1 MEIIALL
8 QFEHLTTPRLL
19 IVFVVFPII
28 MIYFSALSY
37 LIIKRKKQRL
47 NLIFSGFFICII
59 IGLIINIIY
68 ALIRPNPTTIIIIS
82 ILNFVASF
90 FTCFGTVFILI
101 VHRIILQST
110 IIFSV
115 KQQYRY
121 ILLYGL
127 LLFFG
132 MFILLLL
139 GILFDIPWLLG
150 IVIDDN
156 GSPEWSP
163 IFYTYVISIL
173 SALSIIPIFR
183 TSFKIYHSLETKVLK
198 RKWFFY
204 LLGSVGLASVT
215 YMNYT
220 DLLISLL
227 LPEMIEFTVIYSV
240 YGISV
245 ILWGYLMYYGIG
257 FKLKE

>member
-1 MEIIALL
+1 M
-8 QFEHLTTPRLL
+8 
-19 IVFVVFPII
+19 
-28 MIYFSALSY
+28 
-37 LIIKRKKQRL
+37 
-47 NLIFSGFFICII
+47 FSGFFICMII
-59 IGLIINIIY
+59 SLIINMIY
-68 ALIRPNPTTIIIIS
+68 ALIEPNPTNEIIIS
-82 ILNFVASF
+82 ILNFVANF

-110 IIFSV
+110 LVFSI

-132 MFILLLL
+132 MLILVILGEISETLKVLL
-139 GILFDIPWLLG
+139 G
-150 IVIDDN
+150 VKIDLDT

-163 IFYTYVISIL
+163 IFYIYVILIL

-183 TSFKIYHSLETKVLK
+183 TSFKIYYSLETKVLK

-204 LLGSVGLASVT
+204 LLGSAGLASVL
-215 YMNYT
+215 YMNFT

-227 LPEMIEFTVIYSV
+227 LPEMNEFTIAYSL

-257 FKLKE
+257 FKLKQEELP

>member
-1 MEIIALL
+1 M
-8 QFEHLTTPRLL
+8 
-19 IVFVVFPII
+19 
-28 MIYFSALSY
+28 
-37 LIIKRKKQRL
+37 
-47 NLIFSGFFICII
+47 FSGFFVCII
-59 IGLIINIIY
+59 ISLIINIIY
-68 ALIRPNPTTIIIIS
+68 ALFEPNPTNEIIIS
-82 ILNFVASF
+82 ILNFVANF

-101 VHRIILQST
+101 VHRMILQST
-110 IIFSV
+110 IVFSV

-132 MFILLLL
+132 MLILVLL
-139 GILFDIPWLLG
+139 GGIFKDLRVLDKNYLGVEIDLDIE
-150 IVIDDN
+150 
-156 GSPEWSP
+156 SPHFGNPKWSP
-163 IFYTYVISIL
+163 IFYIYVISIL

-204 LLGSVGLASVT
+204 LLGSIGLVSVL
-215 YMNYT
+215 YMNFT
-220 DLLISLL
+220 DLLISFL
-227 LPEMIEFTVIYSV
+227 LPNMIEFTIIYSI